1 MTAQMTVLL
10 NDEGLRQ
17 RGITFSPAHRWRL
30 IQAGKFPK
38 PVKLGGGRNSW
49 LEAEIES
56 WINERIAARDSGQE
70 AA

>member
-1 MTAQMTVLL
+1 MIALL

-17 RGITFSPAHRWRL
+17 RGITYSLAHRWRL

-38 PVKLGGGRNSW
+38 PVKLDAW

-56 WINERIAARDSGQE
+56 WINERIAPRNSGQE

>member
-1 MTAQMTVLL
+1 MIALL

-17 RGITFSPAHRWRL
+17 RGITYSLAHRWRL

-38 PVKLGGGRNSW
+38 PVKLGGGRNAW

-56 WINERIAARDSGQE
+56 WINERIAPRNSGQE